1 MPPALARGLALVVW
15 RALVIPLASMIVV
28 GLGVFAASAQT
39 YQSNAPFALLMDY
52 DSGAVLFEKSADELM
67 APASLSKLLTAEIVF
82 HELKE
87 GRLKLDDEFQ
97 VSENAWRTGGAPSH
111 GSAMFLA
118 VHSKARIEDLLRGL
132 VIQSGNDAA
141 ITLAEGVAGTEENFA
156 AMMNKRA
163 AELGMTRSTFANA
176 WGKSDPHERV
186 TPREL
191 AHLAAHI
198 IADYPDYYHYFGE
211 KEFTWNKVHQL
222 NRNPLLT
229 MDLGADGLK
238 TGDLAGERIWPRR
251 FGGPKRAAI
260 DRRSQRPQD
269 RDRSRRRSAQNAELG
284 LPVFRC
290 ARLVRSRRSRGTGG
304 GLWRRAGR
312 GRAVAAQA
320 VKVFAP
326 HGSGDKLSA
335 KITYRGPLVAP
346 VAEGV
351 EVGSTEG
358 MARTIAG
365 ARRSAEDRRSGRGRN
380 AQPARARRQSGISGR
395 TFAQDLC
402 EELTM
407 DASRKGRFITL
418 EGGEGAGKSTQARLL
433 AQRLEPM
440 GLSVVLTREPGGS
453 PGAEA
458 LREIILSGKAA
469 PFGPAGEAIL
479 FSAARIDH
487 IDQTIAPALARGA
500 WVISDRFAEF
510 DARLSGRG
518 GQARPGADRQ
528 PRARRGRL
536 MSGPI

>member
-1 MPPALARGLALVVW
+1 
-15 RALVIPLASMIVV
+15 MIVV
-28 GLGVFAASAQT
+28 GLGVFASSAQT

-82 HELKE
+82 HELRE

-163 AELGMTRSTFANA
+163 AELGMTRSTFASA

-186 TPREL
+186 TAREL

-229 MDLGADGLK
+229 ADLGADGLK
-238 TGDLAGERIWPRR
+238 TGDLPESGFGLVGSAVQNGQRLIIVLDGLKTATDRAEEARKMLNWGFRSFDARALFEAGEIVGQAKVY
-251 FGGPKRAAI
+251 GG
-260 DRRSQRPQD
+260 
-269 RDRSRRRSAQNAELG
+269 AQGEVAL
-284 LPVFRC
+284 
-290 ARLVRSRRSRGTGG
+290 
-304 GLWRRAGR
+304 
-312 GRAVAAQA
+312 VAAQA

-351 EVGSTEG
+351 EV
-358 MARTIAG
+358 ARLKVWRGQSLVLDVPLKTGGAVAAG
-365 ARRSAEDRRSGRGRN
+365 TLS
-380 AQPARARRQSGISGR
+380 QRALDASLELAGGLLRK
-395 TFAQDLC
+395 TFA
-402 EELTM
+402 
-407 DASRKGRFITL
+407 KN
-418 EGGEGAGKSTQARLL
+418 
-433 AQRLEPM
+433 
-440 GLSVVLTREPGGS
+440 
-453 PGAEA
+453 
-458 LREIILSGKAA
+458 
-469 PFGPAGEAIL
+469 
-479 FSAARIDH
+479 
-487 IDQTIAPALARGA
+487 
-500 WVISDRFAEF
+500 
-510 DARLSGRG
+510 
-518 GQARPGADRQ
+518 
-528 PRARRGRL
+528 
-536 MSGPI
+536 